1 MQTRS
6 LTPIRIGLL
15 ALAFAFFAP
24 SAFGQMPQPS
34 QSQTL
39 SSSDVSDAQL
49 EKVAR
54 ILSAVRSSTGQEQ
67 MKLRKDAM
75 SLRKKMAEM
84 DSTQKAQAR
93 RKMRKRQMSLRKK
106 QMRIMQKQAQKEG
119 MKAQMVQ
126 KIMRSTRQDSTLQQR
141 LRQAV
146 KAQMKQ
152 QAPMG
157 GSGSGNGSPNQ

>member
-1 MQTRS
+1 MHTRS
-6 LTPIRIGLL
+6 FTPIRIGLL
-15 ALAFAFFAP
+15 ALALAFFAP
-24 SAFGQMPQPS
+24 SAFGQMPQAP
-34 QSQTL
+34 SQTL

-49 EKVAR
+49 EKIAT

-67 MKLRKDAM
+67 MKLRKDMM

-93 RKMRKRQMSLRKK
+93 RKMRQRQMALRKK
-106 QMRIMQKQAQKEG
+106 QQKVMQQEAQKQG
-119 MKAQMVQ
+119 MKPQMVQ

-146 KAQMKQ
+146 KAQMKK

-157 GSGSGNGSPNQ
+157 GGGPGGGSSNQ